1 MPPAIPAM
9 SRRTFL
15 SVSTVATVATA
26 VPAAAAV
33 IGTAGPLAIA
43 SRRNAVPADWT
54 GPVVVLSG
62 DYSQRL
68 AQMRE
73 AVGGAVGREIAL
85 YLDGADAVLFDIAN
99 MDQRARLRPVLA
111 PNPPKAT
118 RPATG
123 VAA

>member
-43 SRRNAVPADWT
+43 SRRNAVPAHWT
-54 GPVVVLSG
+54 GPVVVL
-62 DYSQRL
+62 
-68 AQMRE
+68 
-73 AVGGAVGREIAL
+73 
-85 YLDGADAVLFDIAN
+85 
-99 MDQRARLRPVLA
+99 
-111 PNPPKAT
+111 
-118 RPATG
+118 
-123 VAA
+123 